1 MSKKPNE
8 PEELE
13 IPETDLSDAVRG
25 NYYEGAMAG
34 SNVVLLEPDVAQMLR
49 DSAVVSQALREHL
62 KEHRTPQG
70 SPAKKAG

>member
-34 SNVVLLEPDVAQMLR
+34 ATSSCLNRMWR
-49 DSAVVSQALREHL
+49 RCSAILPS
-62 KEHRTPQG
+62 
-70 SPAKKAG
+70 